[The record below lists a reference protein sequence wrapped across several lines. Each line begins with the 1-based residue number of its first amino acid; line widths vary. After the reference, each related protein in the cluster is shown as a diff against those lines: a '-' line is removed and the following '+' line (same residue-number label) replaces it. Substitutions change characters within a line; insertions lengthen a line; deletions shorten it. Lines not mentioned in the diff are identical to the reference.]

1 MSYVG
6 NTPQYAAFITDTF
19 NGNNSTVA
27 FTMSVAPANTASI
40 IVAVTGVLQD
50 PSTYSVN
57 GLTLTFSQAPPTGT
71 GNISVRYLGIP
82 ASGITNTAYRTITEF
97 TATSGQTTFATP
109 SYTVGYIN
117 VYINGVRMASSDF
130 TATSGTTVVMASP
143 TFLNDIVVTES
154 FYVSS
159 VLNALSTNGGVINGS
174 LTTAGTATFNSTVT
188 HSAGTA
194 NGVAYLNGSKALT
207 TGSALVF
214 DGSNLGL
221 GVTPSAWSIGTAIQ
235 VKRASFYTYDNSGVE
250 ISQNAAV
257 ISGAW
262 QRIGAD
268 FATKYAQDT
277 GKHYWFTAPSSTAG
291 SAITWTQAMTLD
303 ASGNLGLG
311 TTAPQNKLQ
320 VKTTVR
326 PQLSVSYDGTTGL
339 YLEDSTASVGKS
351 WKIATSTAV
360 ASALE
365 FYQSTATSGVPV
377 WAATAAMTLDASGNL
392 LVGTTTKNNDGKIS
406 ISASSALNQGM
417 TIRETSTTNDIY
429 YILFQN
435 STGGTAGRIEH
446 TGATTVNYTSGSD
459 VRLKTNIV
467 DAGSAKEKIESIKI
481 REFDWI
487 TGEHQKFG
495 VIAQELI
502 EVAPEAVCAA
512 RTENDYWG
520 VDYSKLVPSLIK
532 YVQEQQALIT
542 QLQTDVAALKGVQT

>member
-82 ASGITNTAYRTITEF
+82 ASGITNTAYRTVTEF
-97 TATSGQTTFATP
+97 TATSGQTTFTTP

-174 LTTAGTATFNSTVT
+174 LTTAGTATFNSTIT

-194 NGVAYLNGSKALT
+194 NGVAYLNSSKALT

-214 DGSNLGL
+214 DGTNFGL
-221 GVTPSAWSIGTAIQ
+221 GVTPNAYQSGAKAFQNPAGALYTVNNLQQRLSFNAY
-235 VKRASFYTYDNSGVE
+235 RASDGNDKYIANG
-250 ISQNAAV
+250 
-257 ISGAW
+257 
-262 QRIGAD
+262 
-268 FATKYAQDT
+268 FATEYRQSE
-277 GKHYWFTAPSSTAG
+277 GSGIHSWHIAPSSTAG
-291 SAITWTQAMTLD
+291 NNITFTQ
-303 ASGNLGLG
+303 
-311 TTAPQNKLQ
+311 
-320 VKTTVR
+320 
-326 PQLSVSYDGTTGL
+326 
-339 YLEDSTASVGKS
+339 
-351 WKIATSTAV
+351 
-360 ASALE
+360 
-365 FYQSTATSGVPV
+365 
-377 WAATAAMTLDASGNL
+377 AMTLDASGNL
-392 LVGTTTKNNDGKIS
+392 LVGTTSVFSGGKLCIKGASNYDGK
-406 ISASSALNQGM
+406 LVVDNG
-417 TIRETSTTNDIY
+417 STTGGGIIQVNQNGSVSGSFLVRGSVLGTTDKNLAFLAETGLGIY
-429 YILFQN
+429 TYTN
-435 STGGTAGRIEH
+435 GGTAGPYVAS
-446 TGATTVNYTSGSD
+446 GGTSWTNSSD
-459 VRLKTNIV
+459 ERLKN
-467 DAGSAKEKIESIKI
+467 
-481 REFDWI
+481 I
-487 TGEHQKFG
+487 TGEIQNGLTKVCSLRAAEFTWKSDESAKPQVG
-495 VIAQELI
+495 LIAQDVQAVLPQAVNQSVKNKDDQTEYLGVSYTDI
-502 EVAPEAVCAA
+502 IPLLVAA
-512 RTENDYWG
+512 
-520 VDYSKLVPSLIK
+520 IK
-532 YVQEQQALIT
+532 EQQALIT